1 MSAFLC
7 NPQHIGLLAR
17 FEPNRMRHTPAE
29 QQAEILAKA
38 NLVSVSA
45 RYRLSPD
52 AVGAEFGA
60 GHSAESYIEACKSEA
75 GKFGRRLLPIE
86 ALKMAQCSNYQS
98 CEVEGWS
105 ETPAYALLH
114 RIMGQAISELPGYD
128 AAPWEYVAA

>member
-7 NPQHIGLLAR
+7 NPQHVGLLAR
-17 FEPNRMRHTPAE
+17 FEPNRMRHISAE

-38 NLVSVSA
+38 NLVSVSE
-45 RYRLSPD
+45 RYRLTPD
-52 AVGAEFGA
+52 AVGIEFGG
-60 GHSAESYIEACKSEA
+60 GHSAESYIEACKVEA
-75 GKFGRRLLPIE
+75 GKFGRRLQPIE

-105 ETPAYALLH
+105 ETPGYALLH

>member
-17 FEPNRMRHTPAE
+17 FEPNRVRHIPAE
-29 QQAEILAKA
+29 QQAEILAQA
-38 NLVSVSA
+38 NLVSVSE
-45 RYRLSPD
+45 RYRLTPD
-52 AVGAEFGA
+52 AVGLEFGGYSA
-60 GHSAESYIEACKSEA
+60 GSYIEACKLEA
-75 GKFGRRLLPIE
+75 GKFGRRLQPIE

-114 RIMGQAISELPGYD
+114 RIIGQAISELPGYD